1 MDGLPIR
8 GVMWLVG
15 LVIFNAIVEA
25 MVTAFESVSESA
37 VEKRLEEGE
46 EKAKR
51 VNFLLEHHRRYIT
64 VTDILRLTVVSGM
77 ALVYYVYFLPYFK
90 EIFQSSLG
98 NSANTVLV
106 SLLLVVITLVAVMLV
121 ELLAIKLPKKLAFKH
136 AEGFAFAFAG
146 LLSLFVAVLGPI
158 AWLIETVTIGILK
171 IFNIKASELE
181 EVVTEE
187 ELIST
192 VEEAAESG
200 VLEADEV
207 EMIQNIF
214 EFDDKEVK
222 DIMTHRKNMI
232 AVDADWTLEEAMKFM
247 LGEIYSRF
255 PVYEDSVENII
266 GIVHLK
272 DVLKVFVSGNADKMQ
287 QQKIRSITRKP
298 FFVPD
303 TQGIDVLL
311 ENMQK
316 KKFHMAL
323 AIDEYGQTAG
333 LVTLEDIL
341 EEIVGDI
348 QDEYDQE
355 EEEIVSVEENVY
367 LVKGTT
373 TLEDLSKEL
382 ERDLTDEDCD
392 TLSGLMVT
400 ELGYI
405 PSEGEKFSMT
415 YKGCQMEIVE
425 AKNKMITLARV
436 TVLPGEEASEG
447 EEE

>member
-1 MDGLPIR
+1 
-8 GVMWLVG
+8 
-15 LVIFNAIVEA
+15 
-25 MVTAFESVSESA
+25 
-37 VEKRLEEGE
+37 
-46 EKAKR
+46 
-51 VNFLLEHHRRYIT
+51 
-64 VTDILRLTVVSGM
+64 
-77 ALVYYVYFLPYFK
+77 
-90 EIFQSSLG
+90 
-98 NSANTVLV
+98 
-106 SLLLVVITLVAVMLV
+106 
-121 ELLAIKLPKKLAFKH
+121 
-136 AEGFAFAFAG
+136 
-146 LLSLFVAVLGPI
+146 
-158 AWLIETVTIGILK
+158 
-171 IFNIKASELE
+171 
-181 EVVTEE
+181 
-187 ELIST
+187 
-192 VEEAAESG
+192 
-200 VLEADEV
+200 LEADEV

-222 DIMTHRKNMI
+222 DIMTHRTNMI
-232 AVDADWTLEEAMKFM
+232 AVDADWNLEKAVKFM
-247 LGEIYSRF
+247 LNEIYSRF

-272 DVLKVFVSGNADKMQ
+272 DILKVFVSGNADKMQ
-287 QQKIRSITRKP
+287 QQKVRSITRKP

-303 TQGIDVLL
+303 TKSIDSLL
-311 ENMQK
+311 EDMQK
-316 KKFHMAL
+316 KKFHMAF

-333 LVTLEDIL
+333 LITLEDIL

-355 EEEIVSVEENVY
+355 EEDIVSVEENVY

-382 ERDLTDEDCD
+382 ELDITDEDCD

-425 AKNKMITLARV
+425 VKNKMITLARV
-436 TVLPGEEASEG
+436 TVLPKEEASED

>member
-1 MDGLPIR
+1 MAALVVATLLI
-8 GVMWLVG
+8 VM
-15 LVIFNAIVEA
+15 
-25 MVTAFESVSESA
+25 
-37 VEKRLEEGE
+37 
-46 EKAKR
+46 
-51 VNFLLEHHRRYIT
+51 LLE
-64 VTDILRLTVVSGM
+64 L
-77 ALVYYVYFLPYFK
+77 F
-90 EIFQSSLG
+90 
-98 NSANTVLV
+98 
-106 SLLLVVITLVAVMLV
+106 
-121 ELLAIKLPKKLAFKH
+121 AIKLPKKIAFKH
-136 AEGFAFAFAG
+136 AEHFSFGLAGVLG
-146 LLSLFVAVLGPI
+146 LLVKILGPM
-158 AWLIETVTIGILK
+158 AWIIEFVTLGILR
-171 IFNIKASELE
+171 IFHIKASELE

-222 DIMTHRKNMI
+222 DIMTHRTNMI
-232 AVDADWTLEEAMKFM
+232 AVDADWTLEAAMKFM
-247 LGEIYSRF
+247 LNEIYSRF

-272 DVLKVFVSGNADKMQ
+272 DVLKVFVSGNAGKM

-303 TQGIDVLL
+303 TKSIDSLL
-311 ENMQK
+311 EDMQK
-316 KKFHMAL
+316 KKFHMAF

-333 LVTLEDIL
+333 LITLEDIL

-355 EEEIVSVEENVY
+355 EEDIVSVEENVY

-415 YKGCQMEIVE
+415 YKGCQIEIVE
-425 AKNKMITLARV
+425 AKNKMITQARV
-436 TVLPGEEASEG
+436 TVLP
-447 EEE
+447 EEEEQEKEDE